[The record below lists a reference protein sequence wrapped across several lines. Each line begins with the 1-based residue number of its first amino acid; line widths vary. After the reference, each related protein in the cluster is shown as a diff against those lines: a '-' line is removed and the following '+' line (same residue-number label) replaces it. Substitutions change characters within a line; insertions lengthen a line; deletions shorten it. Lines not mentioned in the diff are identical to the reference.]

1 MKSYKLLVALVSMAL
16 LLCAAPAYAQSD
28 RGAITGTVTDPSGA
42 VVGGAKVTATGLE
55 TGEVRET
62 TTSSEGSFTI
72 VELKANPYKVTVEAQ
87 GFKTSSLE
95 NIQVAVQTTR
105 RLDITL
111 EIGEISN
118 VVTVTDEGTP
128 LLADSPVR
136 QTNVTEQQVRELP
149 LLVSAESGGRTPLA
163 FIFLDSNVTTQS
175 GNTSGRGTNA
185 AQFRVS
191 GGQGE
196 GTEIL
201 IDGGTTRRAQNGTF
215 FTETGPGPN
224 AVQEFTVSTSSFSP
238 EFGSTSG
245 GVVNFTVRSGGNEYH
260 GELYEFHQNSAF
272 GANSFLNNASD
283 PFIPK
288 PRIHQNDFGFNIGGP
303 IRIPTVGEGSKRWLY
318 DGKDRTFFFFNYG
331 GYRFTESETVDI
343 SVPTLAMRQ
352 GDFSELFTDPYILN
366 LRRPNSN
373 DLVFPGGVQ
382 LFDPRSGPPGQRTPF
397 VNNFIPVSARDPVG
411 VALLT
416 FFPLPNRPGVYH
428 NYRVTSFRPTN
439 MNNFVTK
446 IDHVLTQN
454 QRLAFSYS
462 YRQLDTIQGGFP
474 RFETPFYAEG
484 RWDQNF
490 TSHYA
495 RLQYDYTISPTLL
508 NHLNIGFNRVSAIN
522 LNPSVNNFDPRSLGL
537 PPNATQNLAFPVI
550 NFPGYGFPESSA
562 DPRAYQGIGSTFF
575 TDAPL
580 TDNTVHLA
588 DAMTWIKGR
597 HTLKF
602 GVDFRWQQLNV
613 TQLLASGGQFNF
625 RHNQTTRGPGTPDTE
640 GWPIASLLT
649 GATEFAFNSNR
660 SVDPG
665 WRYFYPAF
673 FVNDDIKVTRN
684 LTVNVGLRYEVPYP
698 RTEAHDAF
706 RSFDPTIVNP
716 VVGRLGALASST
728 GLYGPQAE
736 HEGFAKPDYSNI
748 GPRVGFA
755 YSVNDKTVIRGGY
768 GIYYA
773 PILYGAGGNSDL
785 SEGLAGFNTYVPQI
799 NGGADANIFLST
811 FPDRPANDPQN
822 QFIGGDVIYFNK
834 DFKTGRTQQWSFD
847 LQRELPANFVV
858 SLGYIGHK
866 ATRLR
871 SNLIRLNA
879 VPFNALK
886 LGFSLLDKPLAAVT
900 PAERAFAESVGSPL
914 PANNNAVFPGFG
926 GNVAQALKP
935 FPQYNRITSQL
946 ESNGR
951 SSYSAFQAKVSRRFA
966 QGMQFGLSYT
976 FSRLFTNA
984 AESLRGGDTRSGV
997 LQNPYD
1003 TTGLYQE
1010 SPDHP
1015 RHVFVLNYLIEL
1027 PFGKGRRFLDQGGLV
1042 DKIVGGWQLGGIH
1055 RYQSG
1060 LPLVARIEGGR
1071 RDFLDLLGI
1080 NGNLRPNL
1088 TGDTIL
1094 TGDPQTGTAFQLVN
1108 QSAFAFPDPFAP
1120 FFGGVPAE
1128 LLPNGQINPAYAEYY
1143 SNPLRFFGNA
1153 PSVLTNDRVLPYFSE
1168 DFSLL
1173 KKTRLAE
1180 TVTLEFRGEI
1190 FNLFNRHRYVGPEL
1204 NFDNP
1209 IFGNSGVE
1217 NNRNVYA
1224 PRTVQLGVR
1233 LIF

>member
-1 MKSYKLLVALVSMAL
+1 MKSYKLLVALVSLILSAT
-16 LLCAAPAYAQSD
+16 PAFAQSD
-28 RGAITGTVTDPSGA
+28 RGTITGTVTDPSGA
-42 VVGGAKVTATGLE
+42 VVAGAKVTTTDLE
-55 TGEVRET
+55 TGDVRET
-62 TTSSEGSFTI
+62 TTGGEGSFTI
-72 VELKANPYKVTVEAQ
+72 PELKANPYKVTVEAQ

-95 NIQVAVQTTR
+95 NVIVAVQTTR
-105 RLDITL
+105 TVDITL

-118 VVTVTDEGTP
+118 VVTVTDDGSA
-128 LLADSPVR
+128 LLADSPIR

-149 LLVSAESGGRTPLA
+149 LQVAAESGGRTPLA

-175 GNTSGRGTNA
+175 GNTSNRGTNA

-224 AVQEFTVSTSSFSP
+224 AVQEFTVSTSSFSS

-245 GVVNFTVRSGGNEYH
+245 GVVNFTVKSGGNEYH
-260 GELYEFHQNSAF
+260 GELYEFHQNDAL
-272 GANSFLNNASD
+272 GANSFLNNATGID
-283 PFIPK
+283 K
-288 PRIHQNDFGFNIGGP
+288 PRVHQNDFGFNIGGP
-303 IRIPTVGEGSKRWLY
+303 IRIPTLGEGTKRWLY

-343 SVPTLAMRQ
+343 SVPTLRMRQ
-352 GDFSELFTDPYILN
+352 GDFGELLTDPYILN
-366 LRRPNSN
+366 LRRPNG
-373 DLVFPGGVQ
+373 DLVFPGGVRI
-382 LFDPRSGPPGQRTPF
+382 FDPRSGGPNNRTEF
-397 VNNFIPVSARDPVG
+397 ENNFIPVSARDPVG
-411 VALLT
+411 VALLN

-446 IDHVLTQN
+446 IDHVLTQS

-474 RFETPFYAEG
+474 RFEAPFYAEG

-490 TSHYA
+490 TSHYV
-495 RLQYDYTISPTLL
+495 RLQHDYTITPTLL
-508 NHLNIGFNRVSAIN
+508 NHLNLGFNRVNAIN

-537 PPNATQNLAFPVI
+537 PANATQNLAFPVI
-550 NFPGYGFPESSA
+550 NFPGYGFPESST

-580 TDNTVHLA
+580 ADNSVHLS
-588 DAMTWIKGR
+588 DTVTWIKGR

-602 GVDFRWQQLNV
+602 GVDLRWQQLNV

-625 RHNQTTRGPGTPDTE
+625 RHNQTTNNCCPDNQ
-640 GWPIASLLT
+640 GWPIASMMT
-649 GATEFAFNSNR
+649 GATEFSFNSNR

-673 FVNDDIKVTRN
+673 FVNDDIKLTRN
-684 LTVNVGLRYEVPYP
+684 LTINVGLRYEIPYP

-706 RSFDPTIVNP
+706 RSFDPTITNP
-716 VVGRLGALASST
+716 VVGVPGAIASST

-736 HEGFAKPDYSNI
+736 HEGFAAPDYSNI
-748 GPRVGFA
+748 GPRLGFA
-755 YSVNDKTVIRGGY
+755 YSINDKTVVRGGY

-785 SEGLAGFNTYVPQI
+785 SEGLAGFNTYI
-799 NGGADANIFLST
+799 AHISGGNDTNQFLST
-811 FPDRPANDPQN
+811 FPARPDNNPQN
-822 QFIGGDVIYFNK
+822 QFINGDVIYFNK
-834 DFKTGRTQQWSFD
+834 DYKTGRTQQWSFD
-847 LQRELPANFVV
+847 VQRELPANFVISV
-858 SLGYIGHK
+858 GYIGHRG
-866 ATRLR
+866 TRLR
-871 SNLIRLNA
+871 SNLNRLNA

-886 LGFSLLDKPLAAVT
+886 LGFALLDKFIPDLT
-900 PAERAFAESVGSPL
+900 PADRAFASSVGVTL
-914 PANNNAVFPGFG
+914 PATNADVYPGFG
-926 GNVAQALKP
+926 GRLNQALKP

-946 ESNGR
+946 ESNGK
-951 SSYSAFQAKVSRRFA
+951 SAYHALQAKLNRRFA
-966 QGMQFGLSYT
+966 QGVQFGASYT
-976 FSRLFTNA
+976 FSKLVTNA
-984 AESLRGGDTRSGV
+984 AESLRGGDTRSGI

-1003 TTGLYQE
+1003 TSGLYQE

-1015 RHVFVLNYLIEL
+1015 RHVLVFNYLWEL
-1027 PFGKGRRFLDQGGLV
+1027 PFGRGRRFLNQGGIV
-1042 DKIVGGWQLGGIH
+1042 DKIFGGWQVGGIH

-1060 LPLVARIEGGR
+1060 LPIVARLEGPR
-1071 RDFLDLLGI
+1071 RDWLDFVGI

-1088 TGDTIL
+1088 TGDPVL
-1094 TGDPQTGTAFQLVN
+1094 TNDPQVGTDFQLVN
-1108 QSAFAFPDPFAP
+1108 PDAFALPPPFAP
-1120 FFGGVPAE
+1120 FFGGVPPLSLDGGATV
-1128 LLPNGQINPAYAEYY
+1128 NPAYIEYY
-1143 SNPLRFFGNA
+1143 SNPLRFFGDA
-1153 PSVLTNDRVLPYFSE
+1153 PSVLTDARVLPYFSE
-1168 DFSLL
+1168 DFSIL

-1180 TVTLEFRGEI
+1180 TLTLEFRGEI
-1190 FNLFNRHRYVGPEL
+1190 FNVFNRHRYVGPEL

-1217 NNRNVYA
+1217 NNRNVYG